1 MKKELIVPTS
11 TQLIECTIFAMLY
24 RITGVPKIKE
34 TDLPEYNDTV
44 ILGLNH
50 EGILS
55 YTKRKDSGIQ
65 G

>member
-1 MKKELIVPTS
+1 MKRELIVPTS

-34 TDLPEYNDTV
+34 TDLPEYTV

-55 YTKRKDSGIQ
+55 YPKRKDSGIQ

>member
-1 MKKELIVPTS
+1 MKSELIAPTS
-11 TQLIECTIFAMLY
+11 TQLIECKIFAMLY
-24 RITGVPKIKE
+24 RITWVPKIKE

-44 ILGLNH
+44 ILRLNH

-55 YTKRKDSGIQ
+55 YTKRKDSSIQ

>member
-1 MKKELIVPTS
+1 
-11 TQLIECTIFAMLY
+11 MLY

>member
-1 MKKELIVPTS
+1 MIPKYLKIHNYIRIKRI
-11 TQLIECTIFAMLY
+11 QRY

>member
-1 MKKELIVPTS
+1 
-11 TQLIECTIFAMLY
+11 MLY

-34 TDLPEYNDTV
+34 TDLPEYTV

>member
-1 MKKELIVPTS
+1 MKSELIVLTS
-11 TQLIECTIFAMLY
+11 TQLIECKIFAMLY

-44 ILGLNH
+44 ILRLNH

-55 YTKRKDSGIQ
+55 YTKRKD
-65 G
+65 